1 MPRNCVPKLSIA
13 VKYIQARYRQVFYN
27 DNYVTLIATMPAKH
41 GRIGESGEQRG
52 AIGYAQVEVSA
63 MVLDEKQ
70 NGKYTASRAAITL
83 WRQGATT

>member
-1 MPRNCVPKLSIA
+1 
-13 VKYIQARYRQVFYN
+13 
-27 DNYVTLIATMPAKH
+27 MPAKH
-41 GRIGESGEQRG
+41 GRIGESWEQRG